1 MHGGCEPD
9 AAEGQPAARR
19 RLDIE
24 WDAPRFEPS
33 GVQAVSYQQQGAR
46 PQATAWRTRADGSK
60 VFQLQTPV
68 IFWWAWVVFAL
79 VCLGDIAVQGRD
91 RASVQAAVAII
102 TATGFAYACAF
113 RPKVIADDGGITV
126 LNPVRDFRIPWPAL
140 RGIFL
145 GDSVEFQ
152 SARSGPK
159 GEKTVYSWAL
169 YTKRRS
175 RARARMRGN
184 TWDRRIAS
192 ATRPS
197 GYARL
202 PKEAQEATKQVSAE
216 VIARELGR
224 LREQAQLRMAADDLS
239 SGAADGLAGGAVA
252 EALDGTADQALTG
265 TADQAAARTA
275 GQAAGDCT
283 LKASWAW
290 LSLAAMLVPAT
301 GLVLAIVIK

>member
-1 MHGGCEPD
+1 M
-9 AAEGQPAARR
+9 
-19 RLDIE
+19 
-24 WDAPRFEPS
+24 S
-33 GVQAVSYQQQGAR
+33 SQQDQGTDAR
-46 PQATAWRTRADGSK
+46 PQATAWRIRADGSK

-91 RASVQAAVAII
+91 RASVQAAVAIVA
-102 TATGFAYACAF
+102 ATGFAYACAF
-113 RPKVIADDGGITV
+113 RPRVIADDGGITV

-175 RARARMRGN
+175 RTRARLRGQH
-184 TWDRRIAS
+184 WDRRS
-192 ATRPS
+192 TSPGRPS

-202 PKEAQEATKQVSAE
+202 PREAQEATKMVSSE
-216 VIARELGR
+216 VMARELGR
-224 LREQAQLRMAADDLS
+224 LREAALQRMAAD
-239 SGAADGLAGGAVA
+239 GKAPG
-252 EALDGTADQALTG
+252 DGTLE
-265 TADQAAARTA
+265 AR
-275 GQAAGDCT
+275 
-283 LKASWAW
+283 WAW
-290 LSLAAMLVPAT
+290 LSLAAMLVPTA
-301 GLVLAIVIK
+301 GLVLAIVLIIFRYGRP